1 MAEVGLSTL
10 ALRSRDTAEV
20 VHNVEDKVSRPLDLA
35 ELDLAELE
43 TALAD
48 RGQQRFRGR
57 QIFAWIYRRGVA
69 DVAGMT
75 DLPKELRE
83 SLSHDCTIRTPVLAS
98 RERSSDGTE
107 KFLLRLADGAHI
119 ESVFIP
125 DTPAM
130 TFCISTQV
138 GCAMACAFCL
148 TGKMGLVRNLT
159 AGEIVGQV
167 RVLAHALDLQS
178 KPFNIVLMGM
188 GEPLHNYDAV
198 MKAMR
203 ILANE
208 HGFALPPKRVTL
220 STVGLLPALEK
231 LGREPLMP
239 NLAISL
245 HAPTDAQRGA
255 LVPINKKYGVADII
269 EACKRFP
276 VRKRSRIT
284 FEYVMLAGVN
294 DSVQDAR
301 KLAKLLEGVKA
312 KVNLIPLNAA
322 AGIPFERPSDS
333 VVDQFARTLAERDV
347 TVSVRKSR
355 GRDIRAACGQLIVE
369 GGPKASPAQRLATL
383 AFS

>member
-1 MAEVGLSTL
+1 MSATS
-10 ALRSRDTAEV
+10 
-20 VHNVEDKVSRPLDLA
+20 DLA
-35 ELDLAELE
+35 EFDLSDLE
-43 TALAD
+43 AAFAA
-48 RGQQRFRGR
+48 RGLERFRAR
-57 QIFAWIYRRGVA
+57 QVFAWIYRRGVTA
-69 DVAGMT
+69 TDAMT
-75 DLPKELRE
+75 DLPKDLRTALAQE
-83 SLSHDCTIRTPVLAS
+83 FIISTPVIAS
-98 RERSSDGTE
+98 RERSTDGTE
-107 KFLLRLADGAHI
+107 KFLLRLADGRHI

-159 AGEIVGQV
+159 AGEIAGQV
-167 RVLAHALDLQS
+167 RVLAGALDLRD
-178 KPFNIVLMGM
+178 KAFNIVLMGM

-203 ILANE
+203 ILCDE
-208 HGFALPPKRVTL
+208 QGFALPPRRVTL
-220 STVGLLPALEK
+220 STVGLLPALER
-231 LGREPLMP
+231 LGQEPLMP

-245 HAPTDAQRGA
+245 HAPTDATRGE
-255 LVPINKKYGVADII
+255 LVPINRKYGVADII
-269 EACKRFP
+269 AACKRFP

-294 DSVQDAR
+294 DSTDDAR
-301 KLAKLLEGVKA
+301 KLARLLAGVKA

-322 AGIPFERPSDS
+322 AGIPFERPSDT
-333 VVDQFARTLAERDV
+333 VVDQFTRVLAERDI

-369 GGPKASPAQRLATL
+369 GQQKSPAQRLATL
-383 AFS
+383 AFR

>member
-1 MAEVGLSTL
+1 MEVIQNVG
-10 ALRSRDTAEV
+10 DTV
-20 VHNVEDKVSRPLDLA
+20 TSLPDLA
-35 ELDLAELE
+35 SLDVADLE
-43 TALAD
+43 RLFVERGWERFRARQVFGWIYKKGVTDIDAMTNLPRDLRAALATEA
-48 RGQQRFRGR
+48 RITTPR
-57 QIFAWIYRRGVA
+57 
-69 DVAGMT
+69 
-75 DLPKELRE
+75 
-83 SLSHDCTIRTPVLAS
+83 LSS

-107 KFLLRLADGAHI
+107 KFLLALADGRHI

-159 AGEIVGQV
+159 AGEIAGQV
-167 RVLAHALDLQS
+167 RVLAGALDLRD

-198 MKAMR
+198 MKAMS
-203 ILANE
+203 ILCDE
-208 HGFALPPKRVTL
+208 HGFHLPPRRVTL
-220 STVGLLPALEK
+220 STVGLLPALER
-231 LGREPLMP
+231 LGQEALMP

-245 HAPTDAQRGA
+245 HAPTDEQRGA
-255 LVPINKKYGVADII
+255 LVPINRKYGVAEII
-269 EACKRFP
+269 DACRRFP
-276 VRKRSRIT
+276 VRKRDRIT

-294 DSVQDAR
+294 DAPEDAR
-301 KLAKLLEGVKA
+301 RLARLLSGVKG

-322 AGIPFERPSDS
+322 AGIPFERPSDD
-333 VVDQFARTLAERDV
+333 VVDRFARILSERDV

-369 GGPKASPAQRLATL
+369 GQKPSAGQRLATVL
-383 AFS
+383 R